1 MDPLAILRSKIDGHE
16 LTAAESEAFLASY
29 VAEETPDYVASA
41 LLAAI
46 FAGGMGEAELE
57 HWTRAM
63 VRSGEELG
71 FPDRSVPLV
80 DKHSTGGVGDKVSIA
95 LAPALAACG
104 VRVPM
109 ISGRGLGH
117 TGGTLDKLE
126 AIPGFSTRLSL
137 AEVRR
142 TVEEIGAV
150 ITGQT
155 ADLVPADAKLY
166 ALRDATGLV
175 DSLPLI
181 ASSIVSKKVAEG
193 IDALVLD
200 VKFGSGAF
208 LGDPEQG
215 AQLARVMIDLAARL
229 GLRAIAFQT
238 AMDRPLG
245 RSFGNALELAEAIE
259 CASGGGPADLREL
272 VCALGGALLAAAEV
286 SPDSAAGEA
295 RIASA
300 LDDGSALAR
309 LAAMVEA
316 QGGDPRYVTGEA
328 ALERAP
334 DVEEVRAT
342 QPGRLLYADV
352 RAVGRAV
359 VALGGGRHS
368 LTDEIDHAVGIV
380 SLLGAG
386 ERFAAGDVLFEI
398 HHRHGRGLEDAR
410 RHLQTA
416 LLAPDEAEKA
426 ELAPL
431 ILARIDD

>member
-1 MDPLAILRSKIDGHE
+1 MDPVSILRSKLDGHE
-16 LTAAESEAFLASY
+16 LTAAESDAFLESY
-29 VAEETPDYVASA
+29 VAGETPDYVASA

-46 FAGGMGEAELE
+46 FARGMGEAELE

-63 VRSGEELG
+63 VRSGGELEII
-71 FPDRSVPLV
+71 DRSVPLV
-80 DKHSTGGVGDKVSIA
+80 DKHSTGGVGDKVSLA

-126 AIPGFSTRLSL
+126 SIPGFSTRLSL
-137 AEVRR
+137 AEVSRA
-142 TVEEIGAV
+142 VEEVGAV

-155 ADLVPADAKLY
+155 DDLVPADAKLY

-208 LGDPEQG
+208 LGDPTQG
-215 AQLARVMIDLAARL
+215 AELARVMIDLAARL
-229 GLRAIAFQT
+229 GLRAIALQT

-245 RSFGNALELAEAIE
+245 RSFGNALELVEAIE

-272 VCALGGALLAAAEV
+272 VCALGGALLAAAEA
-286 SPDSAAGEA
+286 SPDSTAGEA
-295 RIASA
+295 RIATA
-300 LDDGSALAR
+300 LDNGSALTR

-316 QGGDPRYVTGEA
+316 QGGDPRYVTGET
-328 ALERAP
+328 ALGRAP

-359 VALGGGRHS
+359 VALGGGRRI
-368 LTDEIDHAVGIV
+368 LTDEIDHAVGV
-380 SLLGAG
+380 VARRGAG
-386 ERFAAGDVLFEI
+386 ERFAAGDPLFEV
-398 HHRHGRGLEDAR
+398 HHRDGRGLEDAR
-410 RHLQTA
+410 RHLRTA
-416 LLAPDEAEKA
+416 LLAPDDAENAK
-426 ELAPL
+426 LAPL
-431 ILARIDD
+431 ILARTGA